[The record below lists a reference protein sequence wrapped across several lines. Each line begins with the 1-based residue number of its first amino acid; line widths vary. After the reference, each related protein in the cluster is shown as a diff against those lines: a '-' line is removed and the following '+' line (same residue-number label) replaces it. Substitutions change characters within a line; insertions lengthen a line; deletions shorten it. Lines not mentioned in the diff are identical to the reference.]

1 VTAQN
6 QYVPADRATSGETP
20 ALSGDESSH
29 LTIPVRFGRRK
40 TDQVGHLV
48 FAGRS
53 LLFHG
58 TVDMRI
64 AWSEVS
70 RIDHSGPDLVVAF
83 HGTQRTMRF
92 CCQSDEEA
100 LQAGVLGAHLAAI
113 AGTDPYQHA
122 GV

>member
-1 VTAQN
+1 MTAQN
-6 QYVPADRATSGETP
+6 QYVPADRATAGETP
-20 ALSGDESSH
+20 ALPGDESSH

-48 FAGRS
+48 FASRS
-53 LLFHG
+53 MRFHG

-64 AWSEVS
+64 SWSEVS
-70 RIDHSGPDLVVAF
+70 RVEHAGRDLVVAF

-92 CCQSDEEA
+92 SCQSEEEA
-100 LQAGVLGAHLAAI
+100 LQAGVLGAHLVAL
-113 AGTDPYQHA
+113 AGSDSYQHA

>member
-1 VTAQN
+1 
-6 QYVPADRATSGETP
+6 
-20 ALSGDESSH
+20 LSGDDSSH

-48 FAGRS
+48 FAGTS
-53 LLFHG
+53 LRFHG

-70 RIDHSGPDLVVAF
+70 RIDHAAQDLVVSF

-92 CCQSDEEA
+92 CCQSEEEA
-100 LQAGVLGAHLAAI
+100 LQASVLGAHLAAL
-113 AGTDPYQHA
+113 AGSDPYQPA

>member
-20 ALSGDESSH
+20 ALPGDELSH
-29 LTIPVRFGRRK
+29 LAIPVRFGRRK
-40 TDQVGHLV
+40 TDQVGHLI

-64 AWSEVS
+64 SWSEVS
-70 RIDHSGPDLVVAF
+70 RIDHTGRDLVVAF

-100 LQAGVLGAHLAAI
+100 MQAGVLGAHLAAI
-113 AGTDPYQHA
+113 AGSDPYQPA